1 MSLDYDV
8 IVIGG
13 GIIGAAT
20 AYHLVQAGARTLLL
34 DRNDAERA
42 TNAGAGIIAPEST
55 RVEDEDWFNFA
66 VAAAAYYPTLIEQLT
81 QANAGATGYARC
93 GMLLVA
99 ATEDEVAPFEATQK
113 VILARQQRR
122 GRPSTADLRPVSPQE
137 ARTLFPALTEVKAAL
152 YYRNAARV
160 DGRLITAA
168 LRRAA
173 ESQGL
178 TIQATGAERL
188 VIEQSQL
195 RGVMVNG
202 TLIRAP
208 AAIIAGGAW
217 SPIFGQQLGVQIPV
231 EPQRGQI
238 IHLDLPGV
246 ETANWPVVNA
256 FHGHYIVCWPA
267 QNGVGRIVVGATR
280 ETGAGFAA
288 HTTAIGIH
296 EVLSEALRVAPGL
309 AGAQLHEVRVGLRPL
324 AADGLP
330 ILCAAPQ
337 VPGVVIATGHG
348 PNGLQLGP
356 FSGKIAAALALG
368 QPAEVGIRAFDIA
381 RFQ

>member
-13 GIIGAAT
+13 GIIGAAA

-34 DRNDAERA
+34 DRNDAGRA

-55 RVEDEDWFNFA
+55 RVEDEDWFKFA

-81 QANAGATGYARC
+81 QANAGSTGYTRC

-99 ATEDEVAPFEATQK
+99 ATEDEVAPFDAAQK

-122 GRPSTADLRPVSPQE
+122 GTPSTADLRPVSPAE
-137 ARTLFPALTEVKAAL
+137 ARALFPALTEVKAAL

-173 ESQGL
+173 EHQGL
-178 TIQATGAERL
+178 TIQATGAEHL

-195 RGVMVNG
+195 RGVMANG
-202 TLIRAP
+202 TLIRTQ

-217 SPIFGQQLGVQIPV
+217 SPTFGRQLGVQIPI

-267 QNGVGRIVVGATR
+267 QNGVGRVVVGATR

-296 EVLSEALRVAPGL
+296 EVLNEALRVAPGL
-309 AGAQLHEVRVGLRPL
+309 AGAHLHEVRVGLRPV
-324 AADGLP
+324 APDGLP

-368 QPAEVGIRAFDIA
+368 QPAAVEIRAFDIA

>member
-13 GIIGAAT
+13 GIIGAAA

-34 DRNDAERA
+34 DRNDAGRA

-81 QANAGATGYARC
+81 QANAGATGYTRC

-99 ATEDEVAPFEATQK
+99 ATEDEVAPFNAAQK

-122 GRPSTADLRPVSPQE
+122 GMPSTAELRPVSPAE
-137 ARTLFPALTEVKAAL
+137 ARALFPALTEVKAAL

-168 LRRAA
+168 LRCAA
-173 ESQGL
+173 EHQGL
-178 TIQATGAERL
+178 TIQATGAEHL

-195 RGVMVNG
+195 RGVMANG
-202 TLIRAP
+202 TLIRTQ

-217 SPIFGQQLGVQIPV
+217 SPTFGRQLGVQIPV

-267 QNGVGRIVVGATR
+267 QNGVGRVVVGATR

-309 AGAQLHEVRVGLRPL
+309 ASAQLHEVRVGLRPV
-324 AADGLP
+324 APDGLP
-330 ILCAAPQ
+330 ILCTAPQ

-368 QPAEVGIRAFDIA
+368 QPAAVEIRAFDIA